1 MKSKHV
7 LVAMGLF
14 AVLFTAGKVAI
25 ADTYKSNETPK
36 YTVERSAGDI
46 ELRAYAPRIM
56 AEVSVQGSQ
65 SQAIKAGF
73 RSLAG
78 YIFGANEGGAKVAM
92 TTPVTQVP
100 GETISMTT
108 PVTQSAR
115 DGSWLVQF
123 MMPGSF
129 TLDTL
134 PKAQDPAIR
143 FVSLPANRQ
152 VVLRFSGRATGN
164 VLAAKEGE
172 LRSWARGQALQVA
185 SGPYYYFYDAP
196 WTLPWNRRNEVAF
209 TLK

>member
-1 MKSKHV
+1 MKSKHL
-7 LVAMGLF
+7 LVVMGLF
-14 AVLFTAGKVAI
+14 AVVFAAGKVAM

-36 YTVERSAGDI
+36 YTVERSEGDI
-46 ELRAYAPRIM
+46 ELRDYAPRIM

-65 SQAIKAGF
+65 SQAVSAGF
-73 RSLAG
+73 RVLAG
-78 YIFGANEGGAKVAM
+78 YIFGANDGGAKVAM

-100 GETISMTT
+100 GETIAMTT

-115 DGSWLVQF
+115 EGNWVVQF

-134 PKAQDPAIR
+134 PKARDPAIR
-143 FVSLPANRQ
+143 FVSLPATRQ
-152 VVLRFSGRATGN
+152 VVLRFSGRATSD
-164 VLAAKEGE
+164 VLSAKEGQ
-172 LRSWARGQALQVA
+172 LRSWARGQSLELAT
-185 SGPYYYFYDAP
+185 GPYFYFYDAP

>member
-1 MKSKHV
+1 MKSKHILAV
-7 LVAMGLF
+7 MGLF
-14 AVLFTAGKVAI
+14 AVLFAAGKVAM

-36 YTVERSAGDI
+36 YTVERNEGDI
-46 ELRAYAPRIM
+46 ELRDYAPRIM

-65 SQAIKAGF
+65 SQAVSAGF
-73 RSLAG
+73 RVLAG
-78 YIFGANEGGAKVAM
+78 YIFGANDGGAKVAM

-100 GETISMTT
+100 GETIAMTT

-115 DGSWLVQF
+115 EGNWVVQF

-134 PKAQDPAIR
+134 PKPRDPAIR
-143 FVSLPANRQ
+143 FVSLPATRQ
-152 VVLRFSGRATGN
+152 VVLRFSGRARSEA
-164 VLAAKEGE
+164 LSEKEAQ
-172 LRSWARGQALQVA
+172 LRSWARGQSLELA